1 VVTRVDSQ
9 DLIAAACEH
18 YGYGEV
24 EARDYLRFAAG
35 TVTKIWRDLMTTE
48 GIPES
53 EIERYRGAFS
63 FAAKLD
69 AATAK

>member
-1 VVTRVDSQ
+1 
-9 DLIAAACEH
+9 
-18 YGYGEV
+18 
-24 EARDYLRFAAG
+24 
-35 TVTKIWRDLMTTE
+35 MTTE

-63 FAAKLD
+63 FAEKLD